1 MRQSQRPSPE
11 FAPEPPPGRLTLD
24 RRPGGEA
31 LAGPRLAGTL
41 ASLKRLEGTG
51 QRHPP
56 ARSPALDASRAA
68 AGRTEGMPMRNAID
82 AYAMHAFAANGF
94 GDADVGGAAPLPVRP
109 GDRLDRH
116 ADAHRAS
123 RSTRIVE
130 ASLRIAAALARRLVD
145 RWSRWRKA
153 HETFHAL
160 RELDARTLR
169 DLGLDRSEILSA
181 VAEIAGDADPT
192 RARSIQALRS
202 TLL

>member
-11 FAPEPPPGRLTLD
+11 FAPEPAPGRLTLD
-24 RRPGGEA
+24 RRPRGEA

-41 ASLKRLEGTG
+41 ASLERLEGPG

-56 ARSPALDASRAA
+56 AQSPARDASRAV

-94 GDADVGGAAPLPVRP
+94 GDADVGRAAPLPVRT
-109 GDRLDRH
+109 GDRLDLR

-130 ASLRIAAALARRLVD
+130 ASLSIAAFARRLVD
-145 RWSRWRKA
+145 RWNRWRKA
-153 HETFHAL
+153 RETFHAL
-160 RELDARTLR
+160 SELDARTLR

-192 RARSIQALRS
+192 RARSIRALRS